1 MGYAGSC
8 LSPQFLAR
16 MLLQMGWALT
26 ELPVLQGEEGTGE
39 SLRGACDSPHRMW
52 DATEEMGS
60 CW

>member
-1 MGYAGSC
+1 
-8 LSPQFLAR
+8 